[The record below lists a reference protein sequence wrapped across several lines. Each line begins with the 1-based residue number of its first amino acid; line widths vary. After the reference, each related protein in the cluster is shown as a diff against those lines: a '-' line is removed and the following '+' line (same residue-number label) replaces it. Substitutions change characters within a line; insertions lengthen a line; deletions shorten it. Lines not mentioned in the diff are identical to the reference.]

1 MQWRAREAA
10 AKNEAEELEEM
21 QGYISSLQKDLAAR
35 KARQSP
41 TPAPW
46 ANPQQQ
52 QQQQQ
57 RSQVVAN
64 ASATAP
70 WARAKP
76 VPWVCP
82 APCGMAHAAS
92 HAECYRCGAVP
103 QLRPGSV
110 PASVGVAASKPP
122 ALLPPAK
129 RVNFAPPTKE
139 SLDVALDVMMGAED
153 GELHVELDAL
163 VRCNPELDWTRQ
175 ICGPLLEQIRT
186 LLDTA
191 PEPSSTC
198 PNLPQGT
205 AEATA
210 RAALDA
216 AVLVEE
222 EAEADVDLGVGMSLR
237 SQNTL
242 AEALKAA
249 QASVKTCQEAL
260 AGTQKVAVSLAT
272 LSRSELDKRRAN
284 IVLAHEGWLARKA
297 KKQQAVESSVHETT
311 EKFDSAIAALVAQR
325 DDLVERKT
333 KHAAIWVHHTDLI
346 EKVHADKVK
355 DLVQLMAEQGPMV
368 LSAAANT
375 SEAQDL
381 AALRMEMQ
389 EQIRS
394 QSEAHAALV
403 AENNARFESAIARW
417 ERHSESLSSQLAKHV
432 EVTSLSPTETDQR
445 KAHADTVR
453 KGPTPTPPL
462 LADGVAVGRALKA
475 VIVAGSVEANY

>member
-46 ANPQQQ
+46 ANPQQ

-129 RVNFAPPTKE
+129 RVKFAPPTKE
-139 SLDVALDVMMGAED
+139 ALDEQLDAIADEA
-153 GELHVELDAL
+153 LHVELDDL
-163 VRCNPELDWTRQ
+163 VLCNPELDWTRQ
-175 ICGPLLEQIRT
+175 ICGPLLEQIHK

-260 AGTQKVAVSLAT
+260 AGTQKTAVSLAT

-284 IVLAHEGWLARKA
+284 IVLAHEGWLARKV
-297 KKQQAVESSVHETT
+297 KKQRAVESSVHETT

-453 KGPTPTPPL
+453 KGLAPTPPL
-462 LADGVAVGRALKA
+462 LADGAAVGGALKA